1 MHRKFYKTRNKANR
15 GYFYMAQVIDTD
27 LISNISKFIDRLNK
41 EAFRIDAIYLYG
53 SYAKG
58 EPHKWSDIDIAIVSQ
73 DVPEDNFD
81 ETVRLSVI
89 ASQIDS
95 RIELVLF
102 RPDDFIDEN
111 PLVWEIK
118 KSGIPLE
125 IEHGINH

>member
-1 MHRKFYKTRNKANR
+1 
-15 GYFYMAQVIDTD
+15 MAQVIDTD
-27 LISNISKFIDRLNK
+27 IISNISKFIDRLNK

-102 RPDDFIDEN
+102 RPDDFIDED

-118 KSGIPLE
+118 KDGIPLE
-125 IEHGINH
+125 IEHGINR